1 MAFSAILRKSAS
13 SLALTASRHAQANRN
28 YFSAVFTAS
37 SHLNW
42 KPTLGSFVPDF
53 EFSSA
58 TETKNYSSNESLLQ
72 AIDSEIKR
80 IDHHVE
86 ETPSEFTVKLKKDFN
101 KGRIRLK
108 LTKEFE
114 GELVEVF
121 PGDIDMYYSHQSFKH
136 TYFTVCISKHGGLRL
151 QLDCSYTPD
160 GILISDIRVFERYLY
175 HQCYRDIELD
185 LDDNIKKAFQKF
197 LEVRGIKPS
206 IVDFMYKCIN
216 KKDTQRKLEVLKKI
230 KNFIG

>member
-13 SLALTASRHAQANRN
+13 SLALTASQHARANRN

-37 SHLNW
+37 SHLDR

-72 AIDSEIKR
+72 AIDLAIKH

-86 ETPSEFTVKLKKDFN
+86 ETPSEFTFKVNRDFN
-101 KGRIRLK
+101 RGGRVKNVELR
-108 LTKEFE
+108 KEFQ
-114 GELVEVF
+114 GELVEVVSSY
-121 PGDIDMYYSHQSFKH
+121 IYVHQSFEEV
-136 TYFTVCISKHGGLRL
+136 YFSVYISKNGGSRL
-151 QLDCSYTPD
+151 QLDCSYTPYE
-160 GILISDIRVFERYLY
+160 ILISDIKVFELY
-175 HQCYRDIELD
+175 SDHGGDEDLELD
-185 LDDNIKKAFQKF
+185 FDENLKKAFQKF

-206 IVDFMYKCIN
+206 IVAFMFKCVN
-216 KKDTQRKLEVLKKI
+216 KAETQRKLKVLKKI
-230 KNFIG
+230 KNFIE